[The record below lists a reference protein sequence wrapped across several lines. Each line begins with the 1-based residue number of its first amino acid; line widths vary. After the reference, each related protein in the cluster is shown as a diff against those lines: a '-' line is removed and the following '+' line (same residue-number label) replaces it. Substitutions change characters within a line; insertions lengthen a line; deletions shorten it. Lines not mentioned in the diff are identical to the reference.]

1 MANNAFAKRVA
12 IARVEANL
20 SVEDISRLVAVKPET
35 YMKWESGAKQPRAN
49 KLVTLAG
56 VLQVVPVWLLDGD
69 DDFLQ
74 NLSKEDKIVQ
84 LSQRIEQMKSMQNRM
99 ITMLDELTCELDDVS
114 V

>member
-1 MANNAFAKRVA
+1 MANYAFAKRVA

-69 DDFLQ
+69 DDFLR